1 MKLSRFV
8 SCFIIS
14 FLCANLLWLSAYA
27 DSYTLTAAT
36 NTGDGSGITACTTL
50 PSAVFSTGSDYVSA
64 ISEATKAY
72 YNGGSGIKLGT
83 SSVVGTLSLNLSS
96 SGQVFIDNIVVSAKR
111 YSASKAVTLS
121 ISSTDGSASLGS
133 SSALSLTAD
142 FADYTYTPT
151 STDSKTTIIS
161 FESSKYCWIESI
173 TVNYTP
179 EAPSG
184 CTNTVTITKGAE
196 TNGTF
201 TISDTEVCGDG
212 DGATITVTPT
222 PDAGYAVSAVTTT
235 TSGMVTPPTPTTS
248 DYTVSGITAN
258 TTINVSFTALPTHTI
273 SFDTGGGST
282 VSSITAYEGEE
293 VDLTAITTPTTS
305 SICNYRSFYGWSE
318 TPVALNTTTTPTV
331 LTSYTMGTA
340 DKTLYAVYK
349 KAVPTGNTQTDHV
362 TSTEIST
369 ISGTSYTDNRSF
381 NSSEGLTWGGFF
393 AIGTYNTSYK
403 SLQINKNQLGYHIA
417 TAIYNGIITEIEITA
432 YKTSAQ
438 SRTILLLD
446 NTNNKQPTEGTHGT
460 FELGADIAANV
471 QTTQS
476 FSFSTNQPSQL
487 FIYSLNAVYVSSII
501 VTYDEASFTYSSD
514 PDCSATAVGYRMSY
528 NGTTLEFTQKD
539 ATSIWETPMQT
550 LTATGLAA
558 DYYVGLANAV
568 PVGQTGDI
576 TAYSGTVTETLQ
588 DNMQYRTGYAET
600 YETLTAASVGWKGV
614 FRIDTNSSADNYNCY
629 FVPYLQVSFNK
640 NGGSGSNIS
649 PIPATPVAVDA
660 SSAGLNITL
669 PTCTF
674 TPPAGKKFLE
684 WNTQADGDG
693 APYAEGSTY
702 PNLTMGSVTPT
713 TQVLYAIWTDASI
726 YTVTLH
732 TVSAEATGVT
742 DGQTLTQET
751 EGEAVILPVPQISC
765 GRYNFA
771 GWATAQVTASTGT
784 RPTLYNGTYTPTANI
799 DLYAVYRKPVTT
811 SHYQLV
817 TDASTLSAG
826 DVVLLANA
834 ANSAVSSTFNSTYL
848 NKESATFSQDLSTIT
863 ATVATGLMLDGEEGA
878 WKLISSSGQ
887 LFTNTSNNLNLTGT
901 GTGTYAITINASN
914 NEATIAP
921 TGMSGSRFLY
931 NKSSTRFKPYASTT
945 VVSASMLMP
954 QLYRSNATYSYI
966 SDPACLETCQTPVFT
981 PVAGEY
987 TETQSVT
994 ITCATGGATIYYTTD
1009 GTEPTSSSTPYTTAI
1024 EVSATTTIKAIAVKA
1039 GLENSDVA
1047 TATYTISVPDPTITE
1062 FNLVEDLSE
1071 LEVGKHIVIMAV
1083 ASDIYYALSTTQN
1096 SNNRAAVTEGFT
1108 MSNSNKTVTLGAT
1121 NDVQIIELTD
1131 EGEGLLGFY
1140 TGSGYLYAAN
1150 SGSNQLKTQAAN
1162 DDNGKW
1168 KITLTEGVF
1177 SVVAQGTNTRNQLKF
1192 NNGSP
1197 KLFSCYSGGQTDVLI
1212 YIEPDNC
1219 TAPATALGVEATPA
1233 NITTITSTTLNTTG
1247 GNGGAVTY
1255 TIISDNAA
1263 NANLSGTTFT
1273 ATVPGVYTIQAL
1285 QPKNNGECKQTATTN
1300 ITVSCD
1306 VKWSINGTI
1315 SKTSTISQ
1323 SMLLAT
1329 DFPTTPADDFM
1340 SDCANKFMGWTNQ
1353 NLGLEPSDEPALL
1366 FSSATDAPQITDES
1380 GAGYVTFYAVFATL
1394 DMGEGSYRLVT
1405 DASTLQAGDKLV
1417 FASTDNEA
1425 TAGDISSSIMTAV
1438 TSEFSENGKTIT
1450 TLGRGT
1456 IEFTLG
1462 GAEGAWTLTSDNG
1475 FLSATAVK
1483 KLAWDSETDTW
1494 DISITDGDAT
1504 ISSTNSDFGKFL
1516 YNVGNPRF
1524 TTYTSTP
1531 TSSMV
1536 LPQLYRKEAGASNF
1550 ITECDPTKATIS
1562 YVLKGGEMG
1571 AGCITKLIIDKGDSH
1586 TVCSAEPTYEG
1597 RVFTGW
1603 LCSDGNTYQAGD
1615 VIADI
1620 QQNLKLTAQWVY
1632 RITYSVNGATD
1643 IEPTVDIN
1651 PGDALIL
1658 PTPTQPAECDGW
1670 DFLGWTTTPIS
1681 GTVQSVASLYE
1692 SGTEVVPTATRTLY
1706 AVYGYGMGG
1715 DIGKYTLVK
1724 DAESLTEGSQVVI
1737 VALDYNY
1744 ALSTDQNANNRSYV
1758 EITKE
1763 DETVSW
1769 ENNAAVC
1776 EFIVEKGTSQAT
1788 WAFYDGSLDGYIYA
1802 ASASSNYLR
1811 TETDLSDNS
1820 SFGITINA
1828 ETGEAFMQAQGEN
1841 TRDVIQYNNSNHLFS
1856 CYAADNA
1863 MSPVAIYQKSGQFNY
1878 ATTCYTLTLH
1888 TITIAELH
1896 NGTAVVAKNDVIE
1909 GSGTKLTINPS
1920 EGYAIGNITITPA
1933 DGCTLSGTDGNRL
1946 LTNVTK
1952 DIEIDV
1958 TFTKLPTYS
1967 ITFHNLNTG
1976 EEQTENQTIS
1986 TSKITLPKASV
1997 SPACLSD
2004 GWEFAGWMEGSA
2016 QTEETTTAPVLRPA
2030 GQEILPTDDMDLYA
2044 VFKLKTGGSS
2054 TATRVTATSGLV
2066 EGRKYI
2072 IGSKDNSVTAGT
2084 LSDTYLKPIE
2094 STFGS
2099 TNITAVAEG
2108 TVEFT
2113 LGVKDGHYA
2122 LLVGTDSL
2130 GTDGAKRLTIG
2141 DEFAT
2146 NLWDIT
2152 FDGGNAAITSLTE
2165 SYGAIYYNASAPRFT
2180 TYTKSGQKPVQIYN
2194 SPNLSVKY
2202 KSDPA
2207 CVTCEEAT
2215 YSFERVSIK
2224 KVPTAEPF
2232 TNTFTSTNQMPMR
2245 WSSDNAAVATVDA
2258 ESGEITIVG
2267 QGSCVITV
2275 KQAKDNTNQLCALE
2289 ATFPLVVKEPTID
2302 VVEVSPNTIVLEH
2315 DYDGDVQISLWE
2327 QETTI
2332 VGSVA
2337 DKVFFS
2343 KYFEAASNM
2352 KLFAIYNGTDHDID
2366 MTELRVR
2373 ATGKSKKWSERQ
2385 GDFGYVELA
2394 SISRLRKDFGEAML
2408 LPPGTELIFWSN
2420 NFGEGNAQTY
2430 NAYLRECVS
2439 MEING
2444 VNYDYDDMESGAVPN
2459 WYCLGDP
2466 QVYNRKDADGNN
2478 QFVFNG
2484 DDALILEEKDV
2495 DGNWQIIDLFG
2506 AGTAEGTNTDAV
2518 EQIKDKYTING
2529 TEQPLNDNPGGWHC
2543 LHPDS
2548 IVPFST
2554 NRYMLFRNKD
2564 VLSGL
2569 NAVAH
2574 NTDDFVTLCT
2584 EWSGH
2589 PVGGSAGSGAE
2600 NYCYSGT
2607 MFSELGQM
2615 DYAKF
2620 YTDLKIIDLPA
2631 EKFKKDPITGTVTVT
2646 IDDLTDRACSYMQ
2659 IKVKNGD
2666 NELAKNDYKVPIIV
2680 TGSDVTTQDAVFTDL
2695 GRTTCKTC
2703 DVVVYKN
2710 AKLTKSETGDINR
2723 FRDLEVYP
2731 NGEFV
2736 LPSGR
2741 SLTVNTL
2748 TMRAKDDTVSSAVL
2762 DGNLTRTATLLYHDK
2777 RITNSRWY
2785 WLTLPYRCNIKDV
2798 TFDNGDPAVLGADWA
2813 LQYYDGEVRSA
2824 TQQTGWSY
2832 FTGTTIERGQ
2842 GFIVAISGREGHK
2855 YSTLRFPMADYD
2867 ETADP
2872 AVPVGNYGAGTDVR
2886 PNHKGWNLVGNP
2898 FFSKYNNMPDDGLIL
2913 GKLAKDYD
2921 TESGRWYG
2929 KWTLSTDDGNVPYIT
2944 IPQDA
2949 GYSEYIQQKISD
2961 FGTLPTFTSYFI
2973 QVGGDTPQDDL
2984 GVQFLNL
2991 DRKNAV
2997 IARRQAEKTESPT
3010 RVCLTLTNEG
3020 NETDET
3026 SLMIAE
3032 RFNDTYEVG
3041 ADLLK
3046 WRGTYYN
3053 YAQITTKPVLASRNN
3068 DAELAFNALAPESAE
3083 NGVPLNFFAA
3093 KEGNYTFRLSGRT
3106 DITELETV
3114 YLYDSREKTTT
3125 DLLLQDYTFQTA
3137 RTDDKSRFIIYAKVK
3152 PKPLVPTDLDDSSA
3166 GVLLTTVDKTLILA
3180 GLPQDAT
3187 IYVYSTEGKLV
3198 STAKT
3203 ESAGSMLRFC
3213 LPQTGVYNVRVVTPA
3228 NAETYRTIIK

>member
-14 FLCANLLWLSAYA
+14 FLCANLLWINAYA
-27 DSYTLTAAT
+27 DSYTLTAVKNT
-36 NTGDGSGITACTTL
+36 NSNNVDGTAIASTTPITSVFTEDTYIYKLSPANSASYNSAFGLKFGASSKTGELNI
-50 PSAVFSTGSDYVSA
+50 
-64 ISEATKAY
+64 I
-72 YNGGSGIKLGT
+72 
-83 SSVVGTLSLNLSS
+83 LSNA
-96 SGQVFIDNIVVSAKR
+96 GQVYVDKIVVSAKS
-111 YSASKAVTLS
+111 YGSDTSVKMKL
-121 ISSTDGSASLGS
+121 SSTNITEKQVTITNSF
-133 SSALSLTAD
+133 T
-142 FADYTYTPT
+142 DYEFTPL
-151 STDSKTTIIS
+151 STDTKTTEICVGS
-161 FESSKYCWIESI
+161 VQNKKRLYIESI
-173 TVNYTP
+173 TIYYTP
-179 EAPSG
+179 ETPSG

-212 DGATITVTPT
+212 DGSTITVTPT

-235 TSGMVTPPTPTTS
+235 ASGTVTPPTPTTS

-349 KAVPTGNTQTDHV
+349 KAVLSSNTFTDNV
-362 TSTEIST
+362 TSTEIESLTGGST
-369 ISGTSYTDNRSF
+369 YKDHPFTSADGF
-381 NSSEGLTWGGFF
+381 NWGGWF
-393 AIGTYNTSYK
+393 ALNNNRIQLRTNADGTH
-403 SLQINKNQLGYHIA
+403 LA
-417 TAIYNGIITEIEITA
+417 TPNYNGVITNITMVA
-432 YKTSAQ
+432 TNEAS
-438 SRTILLLD
+438 STRTILLCGDTKTPQPQTDDYGSAVLVTNTANQNISIDID
-446 NTNNKQPTEGTHGT
+446 NG
-460 FELGADIAANV
+460 
-471 QTTQS
+471 
-476 FSFSTNQPSQL
+476 PSQL
-487 FIYSLNAVYVSSII
+487 FIYIKKGGGAAYICSIT
-501 VTYDEASFTYSSD
+501 VTYTEASFTYSSD
-514 PDCSATAVGYRMSY
+514 PDCSATVVGYRMSY
-528 NGTTLEFTQKD
+528 NGTTLEFSQVGTS
-539 ATSIWETPMQT
+539 SIWETPMQT

-568 PVGQTGDI
+568 PAGQTGDI
-576 TAYSGTVTETLQ
+576 ATYSGTVTETVE

-600 YETLTAASVGWKGV
+600 YETLTAASAGWKGV

-713 TQVLYAIWTDASI
+713 TQVLYAIWADASI

-799 DLYAVYRKPVTT
+799 DLYAVYRKPITT

-817 TDASTLSAG
+817 TDALTLSAG

-834 ANSAVSSTFNSTYL
+834 ANSAVSSTFNSKYL
-848 NKESATFSQDLSTIT
+848 NKESATFSADNSTIT
-863 ATVATGLMLDGEEGA
+863 ATVATGLMLDGEAGA

-887 LFTNTSNNLNLTGT
+887 LFTNSSNDLNLTGT
-901 GTGTYAITINASN
+901 GAETYTIAIDAAS

-921 TGMSGSRFLY
+921 TGMTGSRFLY
-931 NKSSTRFKPYASTT
+931 NKSSTRFKPYASA
-945 VVSASMLMP
+945 VSASMLMP

-981 PVAGEY
+981 PVEGEY

-1062 FNLVEDLSE
+1062 FNLVEDLTE

-1083 ASDIYYALSTTQN
+1083 ASETYYALSTTQN

-1108 MSNSNKTVTLGAT
+1108 MSNSNKTVTLDAT

-1131 EGEGLLGFY
+1131 EGEGLLGFN
-1140 TGSGYLYAAN
+1140 TGNGYLYAAS
-1150 SGSNQLKTQAAN
+1150 SGSNQLMTQAAN

-1168 KITLTEGVF
+1168 KITLTEEGVF

-1192 NNGSP
+1192 NNGSS
-1197 KLFSCYSGGQTDVLI
+1197 KLFSCYSSGQTDVLI

-1219 TAPATALGVEATPA
+1219 TAPTTALGVAAIPA
-1233 NITTITSTTLNTTG
+1233 SITTITSATLNTTG

-1273 ATVPGVYTIQAL
+1273 ATAPGVYTIQAL
-1285 QPKNNGECKQTATTN
+1285 QPKNNGECKQLATVD
-1300 ITVSCD
+1300 ITVSMD
-1306 VKWSINGTI
+1306 IKWCVNGTV
-1315 SKTSTISQ
+1315 TETTTVSQ
-1323 SMLLAT
+1323 STLSASDL
-1329 DFPTTPADDFM
+1329 PTPPADNLL
-1340 SDCANKFMGWTNQ
+1340 SSCANVFAGWSNEDI
-1353 NLGLEPSDEPALL
+1353 GLEPSDAPAVL
-1366 FSSATDAPQITDES
+1366 FKNAASASEITDEN
-1380 GAGYVTFYAVFATL
+1380 GVGFVTFYAVFGTYFAS
-1394 DMGEGSYRLVT
+1394 GEGDYTLVE
-1405 DASTLQAGDKLV
+1405 DASTLASGDKLV
-1417 FASTDNEA
+1417 IASAAYDA
-1425 TAGDISSSIMTAV
+1425 TAGAITSSVMKSV
-1438 TSEFSENGKTIT
+1438 TSEFSTNGGTIT
-1450 TLGRGT
+1450 NLGAGT
-1456 IEFTLG
+1456 EEFTLG
-1462 GAEGAWTLTSDNG
+1462 GTADAWTLTSANG
-1475 FLSATAVK
+1475 VLGATAAK
-1483 KLAWDSETDTW
+1483 KLAWDDGTDTW
-1494 DISITDGDAT
+1494 TISITDGDAT

-1536 LPQLYRKEAGASNF
+1536 LPQLYRKESGASNF
-1550 ITECDPTKATIS
+1550 ITECDPTKGTIS

-1586 TVCSAEPTYEG
+1586 TVCAAEPTYEG

-1632 RITYSVNGATD
+1632 RITYSVNGETD

-1681 GTVQSVASLYE
+1681 GTVQSMASLYE

-1744 ALSTDQNANNRSYV
+1744 ALSTDQNANNRSPV

-2016 QTEETTTAPVLRPA
+2016 QTEETTTAPVLRSA

-2180 TYTKSGQKPVQIYN
+2180 TYTKTGQKPVQIYN

-2366 MTELRVR
+2366 MTELRIR
-2373 ATGKSKKWSERQ
+2373 ATGKSKKWAERQ
-2385 GDFGYVELA
+2385 GDLGYVELA
-2394 SISRLRKDFGEAML
+2394 SISRLRKDFGEVML

-2444 VNYDYDDMESGAVPN
+2444 VTYDYDDMESGAVPN

-2484 DDALILEEKDV
+2484 DDALILEEKDA

-2569 NAVAH
+2569 NAVAQ

-2589 PVGGSAGSGAE
+2589 PVGGSAGNGAE

-2813 LQYYDGEVRSA
+2813 LQYYDGEVRAA

-2855 YSTLRFPMADYD
+2855 YSALRFPMADYD

-2913 GKLAKDYD
+2913 GKLIKDYD

-3046 WRGTYYN
+3046 WRGTYY
-3053 YAQITTKPVLASRNN
+3053 YFAQITTKPVLASRNN

-3137 RTDDKSRFIIYAKVK
+3137 RTDDKSRFILYAKVK

-3166 GVLLTTVDKTLILA
+3166 GVMLTTVDKTLILA

-3187 IYVYSTEGKLV
+3187 VYVYSTEGKLV

-3203 ESAGSMLRFC
+3203 KSAGSMLRFC